1 MGVPTLL
8 RSDGGPAF
16 DCNLMSEFCKSL
28 GIVHVLT
35 SAYHAPSNGQCE
47 RMVQEVRKFM
57 EKSGERDPELVMKVL
72 NNTERR
78 GGLGTPMK
86 IMMGRNVRGPLPNSQ
101 NEELD
106 IHKNL
111 QKRFEMADKIA
122 KQKGRY
128 NRETF
133 KEGDEVWIQNPQNR
147 KWDRK
152 GIVHKVRE
160 WNGTPLSYL
169 VKSDGKEYLRNG
181 KFLCHTVPKDEKK
194 AEP

>member
-1 MGVPTLL
+1 
-8 RSDGGPAF
+8 
-16 DCNLMSEFCKSL
+16 
-28 GIVHVLT
+28 
-35 SAYHAPSNGQCE
+35 
-47 RMVQEVRKFM
+47 
-57 EKSGERDPELVMKVL
+57 
-72 NNTERR
+72 
-78 GGLGTPMK
+78 MK
-86 IMMGRNVRGPLPNSQ
+86 IMMGHNVRGPLPNSQ